1 MNIPVDFTV
10 SVGVIV
16 TILLAIIG
24 WLQVR
29 WGALSKRVDD
39 QAGRLEGHAT
49 RLTSVEAAL
58 RSLPERE
65 DLHRMELSVTAMTG
79 KMETVAAHL
88 AGQRDIM
95 ARIESVVARHEDHL
109 LNPKR

>member
-10 SVGVIV
+10 SAGAIITV
-16 TILLAIIG
+16 LLAIIG
-24 WLQVR
+24 WIQVR

-39 QAGRLEGHAT
+39 QAGRIDGHAE
-49 RLTSVEAAL
+49 RLTGVEAAL
-58 RSLPERE
+58 RQLPARE
-65 DLHRMELSVTAMTG
+65 DLHRMEVSVTTMAG

-95 ARIESVVARHEDHL
+95 TRLESVVARHEDHL
-109 LNPKR
+109 LTKR